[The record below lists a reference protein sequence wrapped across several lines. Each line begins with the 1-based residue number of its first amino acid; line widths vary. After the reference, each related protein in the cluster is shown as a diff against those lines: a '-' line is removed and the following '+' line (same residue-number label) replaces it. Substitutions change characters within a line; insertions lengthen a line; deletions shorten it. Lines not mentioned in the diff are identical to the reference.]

1 MVGAG
6 TMLDT
11 ETDGVLEPNRA
22 RLGPC
27 SDETQKKFAMESYWF
42 EVLNEVYLQFFLLM
56 GCKPRD
62 ESNDA
67 N

>member
-1 MVGAG
+1 MCSRIFFSTNQIKTRARTNQRMVGAG

-27 SDETQKKFAMESYWF
+27 SDEKKKKFAIESY
-42 EVLNEVYLQFFLLM
+42 
-56 GCKPRD
+56 
-62 ESNDA
+62 
-67 N
+67 